1 MMRAATLRRYG
12 RLHTGVCAVAFVVTG
27 CAGRAAPPT
36 TPVKHVDMEGLRIVA
51 RHDDQGRY
59 EFESYD
65 AAELFER
72 GNRALDAG
80 QCAEAVAAYERIAA
94 EFADSKYVS
103 PALYNAGLCL
113 AQKGERESALQRF
126 ERVAQAFPGTLDAK
140 HAGFQAGHL
149 EVDLQRFPQ
158 ALARADALL
167 ATDQLDPAERMEALS
182 LRASALLGLGRLDD
196 AEKQGKEALSFFRTR
211 AEQLAADPYFAAQA
225 NYVLGD
231 CLRLRAEAITFPDT
245 TQDEQKQLLVRRAQ
259 LLLDAMREYA
269 STIQHTTTIRQTN
282 PKWAAAAGYQIGA
295 MYDRLWHDLMAAP
308 VPATLEP
315 AARQYYPQELAKLIK
330 PLLRHAIRYWE
341 LTLMMAERTGA
352 QGEWVEKTRADL
364 SRVRNLM
371 LEQPPGPGGLP
382 QLNGTQSGSGE
393 GLAPGRAPSSGAGPK
408 GAAPGDG

>member
-1 MMRAATLRRYG
+1 MNRAETLMRYC
-12 RLHTGVCAVAFVVTG
+12 RLLLSAGLVALVPG
-27 CAGRAAPPT
+27 CAGRAPLST
-36 TPVKHVDMEGLRIVA
+36 TPVKHVDMEGVRIVA

-72 GNRALDAG
+72 GNRAVDAG
-80 QCAEAVAAYERIAA
+80 QCAEAVVAYDKIAA

-113 AQKGERESALQRF
+113 AQKGEREPALHRF
-126 ERVAQAFPGTLDAK
+126 ERLAQAYPGSLDAK

-149 EVDLQRFPQ
+149 EVELQRYPQ
-158 ALARADALL
+158 ALARAEGLL
-167 ATDQLDPAERMEALS
+167 ASDQLDPPERMEALA
-182 LRASALLGLGRLDD
+182 LRALSLLGVGRLDD
-196 AEKQGKEALSFFRTR
+196 AEKQGKEALSFYRTR
-211 AEQLAADPYFAAQA
+211 AEQLAADPYFAAAA
-225 NYVLGD
+225 NFVIGD
-231 CLRLRAEAITFPDT
+231 CIRLRAEAITFPDT
-245 TQDEQKQLLVRRAQ
+245 TQEEQKQLLVRRAQ

-315 AARQYYPQELAKLIK
+315 AARQYYPQELSKLIK

-352 QGEWVEKTRADL
+352 QGEWVDRTRADL
-364 SRVRNLM
+364 ARVRNLM

-382 QLNGTQSGSGE
+382 QLSAPQSGNGE
-393 GLAPGRAPSSGAGPK
+393 GPTPRGVTVPSANVLAPAAG
-408 GAAPGDG
+408 DS